1 MWNSPN
7 NQLGILAVNQLCHIF
22 HLPKMACFQQWDY
35 LIFGG
40 LGAQIGIKQNEGCI
54 EILQIVKSL
63 VAQWDWQP
71 YFDLCCLKFCTA
83 MMMPLGGLSC
93 LANLIIFL
101 QRGGGR
107 EKKFPPS
114 PSVAMNG
121 ERNRIKN
128 QHCHDFFPGSLSWG
142 IPSGFGVCCRLNK
155 KRGSK

>member
-1 MWNSPN
+1 MWNSPDK
-7 NQLGILAVNQLCHIF
+7 QLGILAVNQLCHIF

-93 LANLIIFL
+93 LANSIIFL
-101 QRGGGR
+101 QRSGGR
-107 EKKFPPS
+107 EKK
-114 PSVAMNG
+114 
-121 ERNRIKN
+121 
-128 QHCHDFFPGSLSWG
+128 
-142 IPSGFGVCCRLNK
+142 IPTQSQVWQ
-155 KRGSK
+155 

>member
-1 MWNSPN
+1 MWNSPD
-7 NQLGILAVNQLCHIF
+7 NQLGILAVNQLCHIL
-22 HLPKMACFQQWDY
+22 HLLKW
-35 LIFGG
+35 LVSNSGIIIFGG

-142 IPSGFGVCCRLNK
+142 IT
-155 KRGSK
+155 